1 MASLS
6 SLLSGSG
13 GGLRLNVRMPRG
25 GIRLDTRR
33 LEQKYKA
40 GRDKALD
47 RAGAIVRN
55 SAKKQFSQR
64 NYLRRPV
71 WRRVGDYEGLPL
83 VSMSFQDAKDGKIT
97 SWKPRRFLYSKIRYA
112 RDDRR
117 GSVVIGPDD
126 RLSNINVMHEKGGSK
141 EVKLALIRPVP
152 VDRLFQYR
160 VPPALLGQKRRD
172 RRGRFL
178 KLSAYVGMWHSTGKR
193 VKGRVVKR
201 DPGKAPAGRYMEK
214 GLAARRA
221 AIAPQFKDQI
231 QGP

>member
-13 GGLRLNVRMPRG
+13 GGLRLDIRMPRG

-33 LEQKYKA
+33 LERKYKA

-47 RAGAIVRN
+47 RAGSIVRN
-55 SAKKQFSQR
+55 SAKKQLA
-64 NYLRRPV
+64 NRRLASKPI
-71 WRRVGDYEGLPL
+71 WRRVGEHEGLPL
-83 VSMSFQDAKDGKIT
+83 VSMSFQKTTTGKVT
-97 SWKPRRFLYSKIRYA
+97 SWQPKRFLNSKIRYA
-112 RDDRR
+112 RDDKR
-117 GSVVIGPDD
+117 GSVVIGPDE
-126 RLSNINVMHEKGGSK
+126 RLPDINVMHEKGGSK
-141 EVKLALIRPVP
+141 EVKLVLIRPVP

-160 VPPALLGQKRRD
+160 VPAVMMGAKRR
-172 RRGRFL
+172 RKGL
-178 KLSAYVGMWHSTGKR
+178 AAYVGMWHSTGKR
-193 VKGRVVKR
+193 VKGKVVKR